1 MLFLYFHFFQL
12 FNYWLVS
19 TLVIFY
25 IHTAHSYIR
34 GWFYNIR
41 YLNKQNFLHREG
53 RKKRSSRMEL
63 NEFESEA
70 REGGK
75 KKNPRNLHKIWS
87 KFREQPEEWWWWWW
101 GGERNKKKMRM
112 EKMLKQLLMRMMSR
126 FCCCSFWLLVLRL

>member
-1 MLFLYFHFFQL
+1 MKRNRENTTEKKKSSQKPSQHEKNDRQDKQLIKKSCLYIKNAHNQGYMLFLYFHFFQL

-53 RKKRSSRMEL
+53 RKKKIIKNGAEWV
-63 NEFESEA
+63 
-70 REGGK
+70 RE
-75 KKNPRNLHKIWS
+75 WS
-87 KFREQPEEWWWWWW
+87 KRRRE
-101 GGERNKKKMRM
+101 KKESK
-112 EKMLKQLLMRMMSR
+112 KST
-126 FCCCSFWLLVLRL
+126 